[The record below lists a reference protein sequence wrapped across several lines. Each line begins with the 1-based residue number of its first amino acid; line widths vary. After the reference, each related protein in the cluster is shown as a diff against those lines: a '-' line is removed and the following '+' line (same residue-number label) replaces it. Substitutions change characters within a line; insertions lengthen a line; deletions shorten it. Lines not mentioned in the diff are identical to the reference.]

1 MSKLELSEIYTDYS
15 AFATQKNEFQ
25 QGRLLFMTSLFALH
39 YMDPVNLSLL
49 WICQKGDHVCGLR
62 HLGDI
67 NSQECLPPINSS
79 AGTQF
84 VSTFLPGEKLPDVK
98 QQKRLINYL
107 FPIGTGR
114 RTHKHTPVAFNYR
127 HSLGRRLRRPAPPL
141 LSTFQS
147 FSVAFNYFIKVFF
160 SFRSFVL
167 RLVCAYTCTSVYLY
181 VRRKQNQTFRTEF
194 MKVADWAEF
203 SFFSGNGT
211 VKFCGNAGYAGGTGN
226 IYGTSIWEYSPTGP
240 GRRFWKLCC

>member
-15 AFATQKNEFQ
+15 AFATQKNEFE

-49 WICQKGDHVCGLR
+49 RICQKGDHVCGLR

-84 VSTFLPGEKLPDVK
+84 VSTFLPGEQLPDVK

-114 RTHKHTPVAFNYR
+114 RTHKHTHRLLLIIVTHLVEDSAVPRPLFCQ
-127 HSLGRRLRRPAPPL
+127 HSKVSPSLLITSSKFFFFVRFVRSSTCLRVHVYKCVLVRQTETK
-141 LSTFQS
+141 SN
-147 FSVAFNYFIKVFF
+147 FSNGIY
-160 SFRSFVL
+160 
-167 RLVCAYTCTSVYLY
+167 
-181 VRRKQNQTFRTEF
+181 E
-194 MKVADWAEF
+194 
-203 SFFSGNGT
+203 SG
-211 VKFCGNAGYAGGTGN
+211 
-226 IYGTSIWEYSPTGP
+226 
-240 GRRFWKLCC
+240 